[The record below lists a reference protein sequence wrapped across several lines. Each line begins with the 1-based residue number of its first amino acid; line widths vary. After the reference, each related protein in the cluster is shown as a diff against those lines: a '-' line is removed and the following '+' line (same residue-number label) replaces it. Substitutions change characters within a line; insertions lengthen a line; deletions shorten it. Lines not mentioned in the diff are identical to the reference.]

1 MSMST
6 EAGLGDGVRGESEG
20 LPEPRFTPEELADLL
35 GQHRPTPQQSE
46 IISSPLEPRLVV
58 AGAGSGKTATMAD
71 RVVWLVANGWA
82 RPDEVLGVTFT
93 RKAAGELS
101 ARIRAQLARLA
112 RLARQGVEGIAPA
125 AADPECLDPTVST
138 YHAFANTVVQDHG
151 LRLGVERDAVLLG
164 AAQSFQLAARVVE
177 AYDGGTWAGFPAKS
191 TLIAAVLQF
200 TGECAEHLRE
210 PGDVRSWLEAE
221 AERFEALPLSAGKRG
236 PAAAAAAL
244 LSTLRGR
251 ALVAGLAARYAEA
264 KRARGAL
271 DFGDLVALAAR
282 VATTVPEA
290 GKLLRD
296 QFRTVLLDEFQDTS
310 HAQLVLFST
319 LFGGG
324 HAVTAV
330 GDPNQ
335 SIYGFR
341 GASAGQLEGF
351 PATFPRKAD
360 SGWAPAWQSHL
371 TTAWRNGVSILATAN
386 TVAGPLAVPPAYASG
401 SAGVEVRRLE
411 PRPGAGEGRVVL
423 GRFCDERAEAAA
435 VADQLQAFD
444 AAWPRLEPRPAREA
458 GMEGPT
464 MAVLCRK
471 RSQFAAIRREFERR
485 GMAFEVVGLGG
496 LLDTPE
502 IVDVVSA
509 LRVIADP
516 GRSDALMRLMA
527 GARWRIGPA
536 DLMALADWS
545 RHLATRRAA
554 AARPD
559 DQDLDAAGTVEEV
572 LIEGDLAEA
581 ASLVEAVDRLPRP
594 GWTSGAGRSVSPE
607 GLARLTRLRDELRDL
622 RAVAGDD
629 LGTLISHV
637 ERALLLDIELA
648 ARPGTS
654 VHEAR
659 RNLDAFQ
666 EAAASFLAQ
675 SESSDL
681 LAFLAWLE
689 AAAEEES
696 GLDMAP
702 SEPTPGAIQLLTV
715 HASKGLEWD
724 AVAVAG
730 LNRGMFPGG
739 GNDRWTSGQ
748 AALPWPLRG
757 DARDLPQWD
766 TDHPDQKGWVEAEK
780 LFAEDAS
787 EHSEREDR
795 RLAYVAFTRARSLLV
810 ATGFGWSST
819 RSKPMEASPFLL
831 ELREAAAGHGFG
843 VIDWCEDADLPEENP
858 LRAEA
863 ERSVWPYDPLEG
875 PKDAGTGQRRSL
887 APGRRAMVEAAA
899 ASVLSALHR
908 TDEAEEA
915 CGREDSAADDAPGPE
930 TATDGPLSPRA
941 QAWRHEAR
949 LLLSE
954 RVRTDE
960 SSHVRLPEH
969 VSASTLVA
977 LGEDPAA
984 VVRQLRR
991 PVPRRPGIAARRGTA
1006 FHTWVEEHFGTS
1018 AMLDLD
1024 GLDSSD
1030 EHVDEAYDLASL
1042 VAEFKRSEWAHRHP
1056 AFVEVPIE
1064 TRIGPVVVRG
1074 RIDAVFQDAD
1084 GGWELVDWKTGSA
1097 PSGRDARAR
1106 SVQLAVYRIAWS
1118 RLHGVPVERI
1128 RAAFCYLADGTVV
1141 RPDALASEAELEA
1154 IVAGAIG

>member
-1 MSMST
+1 MST
-6 EAGLGDGVRGESEG
+6 STAAGLGDGLRGGSEG

-71 RVVWLVANGWA
+71 RVVWLVANGRV
-82 RPDEVLGVTFT
+82 RPDEILGVTFT

-112 RLARQGVEGIAPA
+112 RLARRGAEGIAPA

-200 TGECAEHLRE
+200 AGECAEHLRE
-210 PGDVRSWLEAE
+210 PEEVRAWLETE

-236 PAAAAAAL
+236 PATAAAQL

-271 DFGDLVALAAR
+271 DYGDLVALAAR

-290 GKLLRD
+290 GELLRG

-341 GASAGQLEGF
+341 GASAGQLESF
-351 PATFPRKAD
+351 PATFPRRD
-360 SGWAPAWQSHL
+360 GEGWAPAWTSHL
-371 TTAWRNGVSILATAN
+371 TTAWRNGVTILATAN
-386 TVAGPLAVPPAYASG
+386 AVAGPLAIPPAYASG

-444 AAWPRLEPRPAREA
+444 AAWPRLDGRLARDGA
-458 GMEGPT
+458 AEGPT

-485 GMAFEVVGLGG
+485 GMPFEVVGLGG

-545 RHLATRRAA
+545 RHLAARRAA
-554 AARPD
+554 AARPGE
-559 DQDLDAAGTVEEV
+559 QDLDAAGTVDEA

-581 ASLVEAVDRLPRP
+581 ASLVEAVDRLPRA
-594 GWTSGAGRSVSPE
+594 GWTSGAGRSLTPE

-629 LGTLISHV
+629 LGTVISHV

-819 RSKPMEASPFLL
+819 RSRPMEASPFLL
-831 ELREAAAGHGFG
+831 ELHEAAAEHGFG
-843 VIDWCEDADLPEENP
+843 VLEWCEDTDLPEENP

-875 PKDAGTGQRRSL
+875 PSDAATGQRRSL
-887 APGRRAMVEAAA
+887 APGRRDAVEAAA
-899 ASVLSALHR
+899 ARVLATLHGPG
-908 TDEAEEA
+908 DAEEGTGPEA
-915 CGREDSAADDAPGPE
+915 SAGPDAP
-930 TATDGPLSPRA
+930 ADGEVEARSARA
-941 QAWRHEAR
+941 EAWLHEAR
-949 LLLSE
+949 LLLAE
-954 RVRTDE
+954 RTRTED

-977 LGEDPAA
+977 LGEDAGA

-991 PVPRRPGIAARRGTA
+991 PVPRRPGMAARRGTA
-1006 FHTWVEEHFGTS
+1006 FHAWVEEHFGTS

-1030 EHVDEAYDLASL
+1030 EHVDEAYDLSSL
-1042 VAEFKRSEWAHRHP
+1042 VAAFKRSEWAHRRP

-1064 TRIGPVVVRG
+1064 TRVGPVVVRG

-1084 GGWELVDWKTGSA
+1084 GGWELVDWKTGRA

-1118 RLHGVPVERI
+1118 RLHNVPVEKI

-1141 RPDALASEAELEA
+1141 RPDALAREAELEA
-1154 IVAGAIG
+1154 IVAAAIG